1 MYRAARKSDAL
12 LTGAP
17 LPTLFYFALPII
29 LGNIFQQ
36 LYSIVDAIV
45 VGKFLGDLPL
55 AGISVAAPIVDVANA
70 LVIGGTIGIGVL
82 CAQMCGAEDWMRL
95 RCMNATALLGG
106 AALTMVIAAV
116 GIVCSVPIL
125 RAQGTEEA
133 VCREAAVYLQLV
145 FAGLI
150 CCFLYNYYASMLR
163 SCGNSRT
170 PFVILL
176 VSSTLHALLDVLFV
190 GVLAWG
196 IRGVACSTVLCQA
209 FSAAWCIL
217 YAERRCPPLTLKRS
231 ELRFE
236 RRMGGMVLSY
246 AWAAALQQAVVCIGR
261 LLVQGMLTP
270 LGTNTVTGYNMSLRI
285 EQFLFCFSQGVSA
298 AMVVCL
304 SQNLGHGDRARV
316 QRFYRVSVCVEA
328 ALIAVLGTVC
338 FLFPSQIVGLFS
350 DNGEVIAAGA
360 RYTGTM
366 AYLYLF
372 AYMGEVIQ
380 GFFRGLG
387 RLRYFL
393 IYTLSDENF
402 SLSSTVEPPED
413 TDPTLFY
420 FAMSL
425 LTWLYW
431 VAFSMLGGLIGGLIT
446 FDITGIDFALTAL
459 FVVLFIEQVIK
470 RENRPAGFMG
480 LACSVAGLAVFGADS
495 MVIPAMALTL
505 IALLLGRK
513 KLCA

>member
-1 MYRAARKSDAL
+1 MPHRSAAQMYRAARKSDAL

-95 RCMNATALLGG
+95 RRMNATALLGG
-106 AALTMVIAAV
+106 AALTLVIAAV
-116 GIVCSVPIL
+116 GIVCSVPLL

-304 SQNLGHGDRARV
+304 SQNLGHGDRVRV
-316 QRFYRVSVCVEA
+316 RRFYRVSVCVEA

-387 RLRYFL
+387 RLRLTMLASLLQVVLRVVLSYFL
-393 IYTLSDENF
+393 IPVLGMYGICVAVASGW
-402 SLSSTVEPPED
+402 V
-413 TDPTLFY
+413 
-420 FAMSL
+420 L
-425 LTWLYW
+425 L
-431 VAFSMLGGLIGGLIT
+431 VLIEGSYSVRT
-446 FDITGIDFALTAL
+446 ARALTM
-459 FVVLFIEQVIK
+459 EK
-470 RENRPAGFMG
+470 RE
-480 LACSVAGLAVFGADS
+480 D
-495 MVIPAMALTL
+495 
-505 IALLLGRK
+505 
-513 KLCA
+513 